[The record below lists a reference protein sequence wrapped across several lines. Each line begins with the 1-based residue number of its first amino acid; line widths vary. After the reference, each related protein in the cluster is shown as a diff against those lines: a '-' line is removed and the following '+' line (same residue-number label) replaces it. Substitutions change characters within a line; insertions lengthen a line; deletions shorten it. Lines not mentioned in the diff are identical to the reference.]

1 MTCCEPS
8 IPPSGRTY
16 RKHLR
21 GNSTPCQQSRDDMA
35 AYRRSLPP
43 RPPRTGQA
51 RASRAADAP
60 SPRSVPDPSDYAD
73 ATSDVREQLRE
84 RAAAVQWLED
94 TFTAEEAALYL
105 RRMARS

>member
-21 GNSTPCQQSRDDMA
+21 DKTEACQQSRYDMA
-35 AYRRSLPP
+35 AYRRALPP
-43 RPPRTGQA
+43 RPSRSEQA

-60 SPRSVPDPSDYAD
+60 SPRSVVDPDDWAHQS
-73 ATSDVREQLRE
+73 SDVHEELRE

-94 TFTAEEAALYL
+94 SFTAAEAEWHQ
-105 RRMARS
+105 RQMATS